1 MMLTQKKW
9 NVLTSGHSASYY
21 NSGYANPSITSSQLT
36 DLLFTPEWQELYA
49 HYGNMHFYTLFSSNA
64 LFYSVSESLMIQLSG
79 PLLSFNHGSLPSHIF
94 SIRSC
99 FYHLSFPHHAGFPS
113 HHLFH
118 RLLHLNSLLPPSAS
132 FAYRSIHRDCALILL
147 HEVFRPVYASWQRTT
162 AKDEISLLQQTID
175 TGQPRTGPRLRWVP
189 RLEKAL
195 PVLARVLFNVQRTP
209 FCRLLEECTP
219 LPAAYETNRE
229 RWQWERA
236 RTVIHS
242 IYKNQQSL
250 KEQEATQE
258 QGFLLPSFSTP
269 TAPSIEELTS
279 SSISS
284 QQVFLFL
291 HHCLHFLLPKSL
303 LGSKRNWR
311 RFFSALRSFVQSQS
325 RDSFPVSAFTT
336 GMDLSSIRWLVGE
349 GKPSPASA
357 RVSQTLFQAMICFLL
372 TTVIV
377 CTLLVLSI
385 DPSSVRS
392 LLHHR
397 HHLRLPRASV
407 LPQARVCSH
416 RSR

>member
-1 MMLTQKKW
+1 M
-9 NVLTSGHSASYY
+9 
-21 NSGYANPSITSSQLT
+21 
-36 DLLFTPEWQELYA
+36 
-49 HYGNMHFYTLFSSNA
+49 
-64 LFYSVSESLMIQLSG
+64 
-79 PLLSFNHGSLPSHIF
+79 
-94 SIRSC
+94 
-99 FYHLSFPHHAGFPS
+99 
-113 HHLFH
+113 
-118 RLLHLNSLLPPSAS
+118 
-132 FAYRSIHRDCALILL
+132 
-147 HEVFRPVYASWQRTT
+147 
-162 AKDEISLLQQTID
+162 
-175 TGQPRTGPRLRWVP
+175 
-189 RLEKAL
+189 
-195 PVLARVLFNVQRTP
+195 
-209 FCRLLEECTP
+209 
-219 LPAAYETNRE
+219 
-229 RWQWERA
+229 
-236 RTVIHS
+236 IHS

-291 HHCLHFLLPKSL
+291 HHCLHFLLPKAL

-311 RFFSALRSFVQSQS
+311 RFFSALRVFVQSQS

-336 GMDLSSIRWLVGE
+336 GMDLSSIRWLVVE